1 MQCCIKPLP
10 LVDLDNDE
18 DIVPLEVD
26 FESESE
32 IFDKNDD
39 ITSIIINKDKNLD
52 RYNSAR
58 ILYSKYIGY
67 QYVSKYYRINYTWK
81 QCLYSLFFIHNET
94 VNIWTHLLSALGAV
108 CLMIYKNLN
117 PSKLRWVSN
126 LVLFGSILI
135 YLASTFCHLFS
146 PMSKTIKQNQYLF
159 MVDFV
164 GIMIGVIIFEIT
176 FFYLLLINQTK
187 SFQIISSLCCIFNT
201 IPIIMRGIITCKN
214 NILIKSNIIYCILVL
229 INVLLFIIS
238 FCLTKSHFMLRADV
252 ILPFLLS
259 NLFLIGSLFINLIYN
274 YPEKKCPG
282 HCDLCGASHQIW
294 HVIVSAYLF
303 SIYYQ
308 IEYWETLV

>member
-18 DIVPLEVD
+18 DIEPLAAD
-26 FESESE
+26 SDSEN
-32 IFDKNDD
+32 IDKNDD
-39 ITSIIINKDKNLD
+39 LVSIIINKDENRNK
-52 RYNSAR
+52 YNSAR

-67 QYVSKYYRINYTWK
+67 QYVTKYYRINYTWK
-81 QCLYSLFFIHNET
+81 QCLYSLFFVHNET
-94 VNIWTHLLSALGAV
+94 VNIWTHLLSALGAI
-108 CLMIYKNLN
+108 CLMIYKNVN
-117 PSKLRWVSN
+117 PSKLLWVSN

-135 YLASTFCHLFS
+135 YFASTFCHLFS
-146 PMSKTIKQNQYLF
+146 PISRTIKQNQYLF

-176 FFYLLLINQTK
+176 FFYLLLINQIK
-187 SFQIISSLCCIFNT
+187 IFQIISSLCCIFNI
-201 IPIIMRGIITCKN
+201 IPIIMRGFITYKN
-214 NILIKSNIIYCILVL
+214 DILIKPNIIYYILVF
-229 INVLLFIIS
+229 INVLLFIVS
-238 FCLTKSHFMLRADV
+238 FSLTKSHFMLRTDV
-252 ILPFLLS
+252 ILPFFFS
-259 NLFLIGSLFINLIYN
+259 NLLLIGSLFINLIYN

-282 HCDLCGASHQIW
+282 HCNLCGASHQIW